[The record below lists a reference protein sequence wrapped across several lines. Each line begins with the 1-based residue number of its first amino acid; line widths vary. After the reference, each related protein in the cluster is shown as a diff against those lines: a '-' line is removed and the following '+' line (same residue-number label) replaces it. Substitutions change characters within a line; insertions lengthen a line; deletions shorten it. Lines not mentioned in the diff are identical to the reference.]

1 MECLF
6 RSVCHTALRVSRSMD
21 FIHFG
26 NLQGVSS
33 CIVVRD
39 HVGVLDLVR
48 LWLTFGTRRL
58 VAFAEADERTVRT

>member
-1 MECLF
+1 
-6 RSVCHTALRVSRSMD
+6 MD
-21 FIHFG
+21 FIHLG

-33 CIVVRD
+33 CFVVRD

-58 VAFAEADERTVRT
+58 VAFAEVGERTVRTCAVSSLEKDAQRRLTFFS